1 MKKEELEAI
10 LEQGGDRRDLGPIEE
25 HLHALATERDLPAFA
40 LVMCTIR
47 IEESAPALRAA
58 VARAADGHILTE
70 DEATLAFRGL
80 HVLGAARDSGSCKL
94 LLRLL
99 SLPNDE
105 IEYLLGDAIT
115 ETLGK
120 ITAGVFDGDVDA
132 LFKAITDRDKDE
144 FVREALLGAATFL
157 AWEDR
162 IERERMKQFLERF
175 YEQRLADEGDF
186 AWIGWI
192 EAIALLGLRTLAPLV
207 ESAWREGRI
216 PENMMEHEDFERD
229 LAEAE
234 RAPGDIKRL
243 KDANLGYIDD
253 IAEALSWVPQD
264 EGSAHEQ
271 AGEPFWNDAGLAPI
285 VPTINPWRHV
295 GRNDPCPCGSGRKA
309 KKCCL
314 GSL

>member
-10 LEQGGDRRDLGPIEE
+10 LAQGGDRPDLGPIED
-25 HLHALATERDLPAFA
+25 HLHALATKRDLPTLA
-40 LVMCTIR
+40 LAMCTIR

-58 VARAADGHILTE
+58 VARAADGHILTG
-70 DEATLAFRGL
+70 DEEMLVFRGL
-80 HVLGAARDSGSCKL
+80 HVLGAARDSASCKL

-120 ITAGVFDGDVDA
+120 IAVGLFDGDADA
-132 LFKAITDRDKDE
+132 LFEAITDRDRDE

-157 AWEDR
+157 AWEGR
-162 IERERMKQFLERF
+162 IERERMTKFLERF
-175 YEQRLADEGDF
+175 YEQRLADEEDY
-186 AWIGWI
+186 AWIDWI
-192 EAIALLGLRTLAPLV
+192 QAIGLLGLRTLAPLV
-207 ESAWREGRI
+207 ESAWREGLI
-216 PENMMEHEDFERD
+216 PEKVMEHEDFERD

-234 RAPGDIKRL
+234 RAPGDIERL

-253 IAEALSWVPQD
+253 IAEALSWVAYD

-271 AGEPFWNDAGLAPI
+271 AGEPFWAGSAPT

-295 GRNDPCPCGSGRKA
+295 GRNDPCPCGSGKKA

-314 GSL
+314 VS